1 MKLILTQTV
10 DGLGLA
16 GDVVEVK
23 DGYGRNFLQPR
34 GLAVAWT
41 KGGEKQ
47 VTQIKRAQKA
57 KEIRGVEHAK
67 EVKSALEA
75 TAVRLVARAGESGK
89 LFGSVTAA
97 DVAVAVRNAGGPAL
111 DKRSLHVVKPIKAV
125 GKHKVQVK
133 LHDAVTA
140 LIVVDVVAEQ

>member
-1 MKLILTQTV
+1 MKLILTQAV
-10 DGLGLA
+10 DGLGTA

-57 KEIRGVEHAK
+57 KEIRGLDHAK
-67 EVKSALEA
+67 EVKAALEA
-75 TAVRLVARAGESGK
+75 TDVKLVARAGDSGK
-89 LFGSVTAA
+89 LFGSITAA

-111 DKRSLHVVKPIKAV
+111 DKRALNITKPIKAV
-125 GKHKVQVK
+125 GKHKVQIK
-133 LHDAVTA
+133 LHDSVTA
-140 LIVVDVVAEQ
+140 SIVVDVVAGA

>member
-1 MKLILTQTV
+1 MKLILTQPV
-10 DGLGLA
+10 DGLGQP

-57 KEIRGVEHAK
+57 KAVRDLDHAK
-67 EVKSALEA
+67 EIKAALEG
-75 TAVRLVARAGESGK
+75 TPVKLVAHAGDSGK
-89 LFGSVTAA
+89 LFGSVSTA

-111 DKRSLHVVKPIKAV
+111 DKRALTIAKPIKSV
-125 GKHKVQVK
+125 GEHKVSVK
-133 LHDAVTA
+133 LHEGLTA
-140 LIVVDVVAEQ
+140 NIVVSVVAG

>member
-1 MKLILTQTV
+1 MKLILTQAV
-10 DGLGLA
+10 DGLGKP

-23 DGYGRNFLQPR
+23 DGFGRNFLQPR

-57 KEIRGVEHAK
+57 KEVRGVDHAK
-67 EVKSALEA
+67 EIKAALEG
-75 TAVRLVARAGESGK
+75 TPVKLVAHAGSTGK
-89 LFGSVTAA
+89 LFGSISTA

-111 DKRSLHVVKPIKAV
+111 DKRSLVLAQAIKSV
-125 GKHKVQVK
+125 GEYKVQVK
-133 LHDAVTA
+133 LHEGVTA
-140 LIVVDVVAEQ
+140 NIVVAVVAG

>member
-1 MKLILTQTV
+1 MKLILTQAV
-10 DGLGLA
+10 DGLGIA

-34 GLAVAWT
+34 GFAVAWT

-57 KEIRGVEHAK
+57 KQIRGLDHAK
-67 EVKSALEA
+67 EVKAALEA
-75 TAVRLVARAGESGK
+75 TDVKLVARAGESGK
-89 LFGSVTAA
+89 LFGSITAA
-97 DVAVAVRNAGGPAL
+97 DVAVAVRSAGGPAL
-111 DKRSLHVVKPIKAV
+111 DKRALNIAKPIKSV

-133 LHDAVTA
+133 LHDSVTA
-140 LIVVDVVAEQ
+140 SIIVDVVAG